1 MGKPLVIGQISLSF
15 HTAAAAVVA
24 ELLEQLGHDV
34 VLREAPHEA
43 MYGLMQAGDVDLVVS
58 AWLPDS
64 HGVYLE
70 PFRNEIE
77 FLSVIYEPYCIWG
90 IPADAPAEI
99 TCVSDLAKPDVA
111 SLFRKRIQGIAP
123 GAGISR
129 FSRQMVESYG
139 LAPFGFHFENGTLDD
154 CTNAYLD
161 AMAADELSI
170 MPLWHPQWVHTERP
184 PRELS
189 DPMGLL
195 GGQDNA
201 TLVLRKD
208 AMHKISAQ
216 GLNMLRKIYFGNETM
231 SGLDHD
237 ICRKGMTPQ
246 EAARA
251 YLTRAPERV
260 RGWQKDGADV

>member
-24 ELLEQLGHDV
+24 GLLEHLGHSV

-43 MYGLMQAGDVDLVVS
+43 MYGLLQEGKVDLVVS

-64 HGVYLE
+64 HGVYLD
-70 PFRNEIE
+70 PFKDEIE

-99 TCVSDLAKPDVA
+99 TSVTDLAKPEIA
-111 SLFRKRIQGIAP
+111 AMFRKRIQGIAP

-129 FSRQMVESYG
+129 FSRQMIESYG
-139 LAPFGFHFENGTLDD
+139 LTPLGFHFENGTLDD
-154 CTNAYLD
+154 CTGAYLD
-161 AMAADELSI
+161 ALAAGELAI

-184 PRELS
+184 PRALS
-189 DPMGLL
+189 DPKGLL
-195 GGQDNA
+195 GGQDKA

-208 AMHKISAQ
+208 AMQKVSPE
-216 GLNMLRKIYFGNETM
+216 GLNMLRKIYLGNETM

-237 ICRKGMTPQ
+237 ICRKGMTPK

-251 YLTRAPERV
+251 YMTRKPDRARNWLEE
-260 RGWQKDGADV
+260 GSDV

>member
-24 ELLEQLGHDV
+24 ELLEQLGHNT

-43 MYGLMQAGDVDLVVS
+43 MYGLLQAGEVDLVVS

-64 HGVYLE
+64 HGVYLA
-70 PFRNEIE
+70 PLRNEIE
-77 FLSVIYEPYCIWG
+77 YLSVIYEPYCLWG
-90 IPADAPAEI
+90 IPADAPKEI
-99 TCVSDLAKPDVA
+99 ISVSDLARPEIA
-111 SLFRKRIQGIAP
+111 AMFRKRIQGIAP

-129 FSRQMVESYG
+129 FSRQMVDIYG
-139 LAPFGFHFENGTLDD
+139 LAEHGFHFENGTLDD
-154 CTNAYLD
+154 CTSAYLD
-161 AMAADELSI
+161 AMAAGSLSI
-170 MPLWHPQWVHTERP
+170 MPLWHPQWVHTECP
-184 PRELS
+184 PRELI
-189 DPMGLL
+189 DPKGLL

-208 AMHKISAQ
+208 ALDKISPQ
-216 GLNMLRKIYFGNETM
+216 GLNMLRKIYLGNETM

-237 ICRKGMTPQ
+237 ICRKGMTPK

-251 YLTRAPERV
+251 YLTREPELV
-260 RGWQKDGADV
+260 RNWLNEGSNV